1 MTAPAASSRTAL
13 LLAFAAIYL
22 IWGSTYLAIR
32 VAVETLPPFTMAGAR
47 FVVAGLLLYGW
58 LALRG
63 RARTTPRQWLDNAV
77 IGALL
82 LAGGNGLVVWAEQK
96 IPSGLTTLLLSINP
110 LFMVLLDAALPQGIR
125 PAWPTFLGLA
135 LGFGGL
141 VLLLGGGVPDG
152 GAIDAWRCL
161 GLLASCL
168 TWTTGSLYSRHLRNP
183 AEPMTAA
190 TLQMLLGGALML
202 LIGFGRGELADLHPG
217 IVSHRSI
224 AAWGYLVV
232 AGSLIAFPAYI
243 YLIKHSTPAR
253 VSTYSYVN
261 PVVAVSR
268 LADPGRVRHG
278 THAGGLG
285 GDRHSGRHHHHPA
298 RQGRAE
304 KFLT

>member
-1 MTAPAASSRTAL
+1 VTGPATSSRTAL

-58 LALRG
+58 LAGLG
-63 RARTTPRQWLDNAV
+63 RARATSRQWLENAV

-96 IPSGLTTLLLSINP
+96 IPSGLTTLLLAINP

-125 PAWPTFLGLA
+125 PTWPTFLGLA
-135 LGFGGL
+135 MGIGGL
-141 VLLLGGGVPDG
+141 VLLLGGGVPG
-152 GAIDAWRCL
+152 GGSIDPWRCV
-161 GLLASCL
+161 GLLASCVA
-168 TWTTGSLYSRHLRNP
+168 WPTGSLYSRHLPNP

-202 LIGFGRGELADLHPG
+202 LIGLGRGELAGFDPG
-217 IVSHRSI
+217 LLTHRSV

-243 YLIKHSTPAR
+243 YLMKHSTPAR

-261 PVVAVSR
+261 PMVAVFLGWLILGESVTR
-268 LADPGRVRHG
+268 RTLAASAVIVTAVALITTQR
-278 THAGGLG
+278 
-285 GDRHSGRHHHHPA
+285 
-298 RQGRAE
+298 GRAAP
-304 KFLT
+304 KKS

>member
-125 PAWPTFLGLA
+125 
-135 LGFGGL
+135 
-141 VLLLGGGVPDG
+141 
-152 GAIDAWRCL
+152 
-161 GLLASCL
+161 
-168 TWTTGSLYSRHLRNP
+168 
-183 AEPMTAA
+183 
-190 TLQMLLGGALML
+190 
-202 LIGFGRGELADLHPG
+202 RG
-217 IVSHRSI
+217 
-224 AAWGYLVV
+224 
-232 AGSLIAFPAYI
+232 
-243 YLIKHSTPAR
+243 
-253 VSTYSYVN
+253 
-261 PVVAVSR
+261 
-268 LADPGRVRHG
+268 
-278 THAGGLG
+278 
-285 GDRHSGRHHHHPA
+285 
-298 RQGRAE
+298 
-304 KFLT
+304 